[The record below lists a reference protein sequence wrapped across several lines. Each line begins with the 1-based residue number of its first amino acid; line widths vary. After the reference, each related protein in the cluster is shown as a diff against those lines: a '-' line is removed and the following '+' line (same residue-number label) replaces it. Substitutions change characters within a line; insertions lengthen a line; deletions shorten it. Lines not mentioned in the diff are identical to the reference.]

1 MSVEGFGLC
10 LEQGLVYLLLA
21 LASEAGVPETLGES
35 VDLVLK
41 LGSLDLIVRL
51 HKTQKYSLKYTAQSF
66 FNVLR

>member
-41 LGSLDLIVRL
+41 LGSLDLIVCL
-51 HKTQKYSLKYTAQSF
+51 HKTQKYSLK
-66 FNVLR
+66 